1 MALTSEQILNELGQV
16 LVDEQLGTQDLPGM
30 TVDNVVALAP
40 ALGQL
45 LKPRL
50 DSLIRSSMLVDEGI
64 VRAFTRFNYIDDVV
78 QNVIQKVSAPLW
90 SAGTTASLNAGSMFT
105 SSTQTGS
112 TSGKY
117 YADVYQKN
125 PTAEGSSVQFSV
137 TYGHSQGSGSGV
149 ASTDNDP
156 YKAIYTQYANT
167 LLNAGDKTWTFDSS
181 GDSKHFYAIA
191 IKRSL
196 FKDRVDPGNWEL
208 VLSGSGGSLT
218 HKTLHLIDDSGQAT
232 AATLTGSNTIY
243 NIVSGTIDGGQ
254 DSGTNKYGFFY
265 PENGILI
272 LDATFVSSSIG
283 IGTGS
288 AIGEGGADLH
298 GNLGSTLEAQTRT
311 DSKAH
316 YEFLKSIQLGGKF
329 QARSEEDVTSTHFF
343 CRIRNSE
350 YNFSNNSTYADTD
363 GNFTNKSY
371 ENDPKAYITT
381 VGLYNDAKEL
391 LAVAKL
397 SKPLLK
403 SFSREAVVKVKLDF

>member
-1 MALTSEQILNELGQV
+1 MALTSDQILQELVNTILEDNIDLNGDGQGD
-16 LVDEQLGTQDLPGM
+16 LFDITSLTQTL
-30 TVDNVVALAP
+30 TP
-40 ALGQL
+40 A

-50 DSLIRSSMLVDEGI
+50 DSLIRSTMLVDEGI

-90 SAGTTASLNAGSMFT
+90 VAGTTASLSSFPT
-105 SSTQTGS
+105 SSTQS
-112 TSGKY
+112 SSNSGKY
-117 YADVYQKN
+117 YADVYNKAV
-125 PTAEGSSVQFSV
+125 TEEGSAVQFSV
-137 TYGHSQGSGSGV
+137 AYGHQEGSGSGV

-181 GDSKHFYAIA
+181 GDSPHFYAIA

-208 VLSGSGGSLT
+208 DLSGSKG
-218 HKTLHLIDDSGQAT
+218 KLHLIDDSGQAT

-254 DSGTNKYGFFY
+254 DAGTSKYGFFY
-265 PENGILI
+265 PENGILVF
-272 LDATFVSSSIG
+272 DATFLSSSIG
-283 IGTGS
+283 MSTTDY
-288 AIGEGGADLH
+288 GA
-298 GNLGSTLEAQTRT
+298 LETQTRT
-311 DSKAH
+311 DSNAH
-316 YEFLKSIQLGGKF
+316 HDFVGQIQLGGKF

-350 YNFSNNSTYADTD
+350 YNFSNNPTYADTE

>member
-1 MALTSEQILNELGQV
+1 MALTSEQILQELALSLASGDAGGAFDTNGDGTTNVLDITSPQGQAFF
-16 LVDEQLGTQDLPGM
+16 
-30 TVDNVVALAP
+30 NALR
-40 ALGQL
+40 
-45 LKPRL
+45 PRM
-50 DSLIRSSMLVDEGI
+50 DSLIRSSMLVDEGV

-90 SAGTTASLNAGSMFT
+90 VAGTTASLSAYHT

-112 TSGKY
+112 VSGKY
-117 YADVYQKN
+117 YADVYQKD
-125 PTAEGSSVQFSV
+125 PTAEGASVQFSV
-137 TYGHSQGSGSGV
+137 AYGHQEGSGSGQ
-149 ASTDNDP
+149 AANDNDP

-181 GDSKHFYAIA
+181 GDSKHFYAMT

-208 VLSGSGGSLT
+208 DLSGSGGT
-218 HKTLHLIDDSGQAT
+218 VTKLHLIDDSGQST
-232 AATLTGSNTIY
+232 AATPTGSNTIF
-243 NIVSGTIDGGQ
+243 NIVSGTIEGGQ
-254 DSGTNKYGFFY
+254 VASNTNKYGFFY

-272 LDATFVSSSIG
+272 LDATFISSSIG
-283 IGTGS
+283 LGTGDLLQ
-288 AIGEGGADLH
+288 GGTEGGQVAD
-298 GNLGSTLEAQTRT
+298 ART
-311 DSKAH
+311 HSRAH
-316 YEFLKSIQLGGKF
+316 LEFLQSIQAGAKF

-363 GNFTNKSY
+363 GNFTNKAY
-371 ENDPKAYITT
+371 ETDPKSYITT